1 MGRPLPL
8 DMAGQVMGLRRTG
21 RSYRQIAAKLNLHR
35 NTVYGI
41 VKRYND
47 RGNLVPR
54 KSTGHPRIT
63 TPRDDRALVRI
74 GQRNR
79 RMTVPQLRMEWQR
92 HTNIRV
98 SESTVTKRLKTS
110 RYIARRVVKY
120 PN

>member
-8 DMAGQVMGLRRTG
+8 DMAGQVMGLRCTG
-21 RSYRQIAAKLNLHR
+21 RSYRQIAAELNLHR

-54 KSTGHPRIT
+54 KSTGRPRIT

-74 GQRNR
+74 VQ
-79 RMTVPQLRMEWQR
+79 
-92 HTNIRV
+92 
-98 SESTVTKRLKTS
+98 
-110 RYIARRVVKY
+110 
-120 PN
+120 